1 MNVYEE
7 VHRLENYSMLS
18 TGLGRVDCAWLLLYG
33 FLCKQRDGIAF
44 TLLKMKVGLKT
55 TASFSLQ

>member
-1 MNVYEE
+1 
-7 VHRLENYSMLS
+7 MLS